1 MLYTTLGKAAT
12 YSPAKRSC
20 AAPCLVPSASAVGIA
35 MEDWHLLF
43 GAVTETLARAVSEKE
58 SVNPAGFRLETR
70 QEVVADCMKA
80 LDQLRRSVPNA
91 LPNRVF

>member
-12 YSPAKRSC
+12 CAPAKRNC
-20 AAPCLVPSASAVGIA
+20 AAPHLGPSASPVGIA

-43 GAVTETLARAVSEKE
+43 GAVTETLARAVSEKG
-58 SVNPAGFRLETR
+58 SVNPAGFRWETP
-70 QEVVADCMKA
+70 QQVVADCVKA

-91 LPNRVF
+91 PPHRVC